1 MEKLIITCAVTGSLT
16 TPSQTPYLPTTPEQI
31 AESAIQAGEAGA
43 ALVHIHVRNPD
54 DGRPSAKVEL
64 FKQAVEKIKQ
74 RSNVVV
80 GLSTGGS
87 PEMNA
92 EQRIEPVRVLKPEL
106 ASFNLGP
113 VVTSLRKVTRRY
125 KDSDYKFAW
134 EKDYLNLAETHIM
147 QNSFREFDIFLRN
160 MNENG
165 TRPECECWDV
175 SHIYNTGYYFK
186 EGQISSPVWLQFVT
200 GTLGGIG
207 SDISDILHMKNTAE
221 RLLGA
226 GNYHWSLIAVGP
238 AIFGLA
244 PVAINMGGHVRVG
257 FEDNIYI
264 EKGKLAR
271 SNAEQVERI
280 VKLARDMGREV
291 ATPDEARKIL
301 GLKGKDKVNY

>member
-1 MEKLIITCAVTGSLT
+1 LT
-16 TPSQTPYLPTTPEQI
+16 TPTQTPYLPVTPDQI
-31 AESAIQAGEAGA
+31 AEAAIQAAEAGA
-43 ALVHIHVRNPD
+43 ALVHIHVRNPE
-54 DGRPSAKVEL
+54 DGRPSARVEL
-64 FKQAVEKIKQ
+64 YRKAAEKIKLK
-74 RSNVVV
+74 SKVVV
-80 GLSTGGS
+80 GITTGGS
-87 PEMNA
+87 PDMTA
-92 EQRIEPVRVLKPEL
+92 EQRIEPVRILKPEL

-125 KDSDYKFAW
+125 KDSDFKFAW

-147 QNSFREFDIFLRN
+147 QNSFREFDVFLKN

-165 TRPECECWDV
+165 TKPECECWDV
-175 SHIYNTGYYFK
+175 GHIYNAGYYFK
-186 EGQISSPVWLQFVT
+186 EGQIPLPVWLQFVT
-200 GTLGGIG
+200 GTLGSIG
-207 SDISDILHMKNTAE
+207 SDISDILHMRNTAE

-244 PVAINMGGHVRVG
+244 PVAINLGGHVRVG
-257 FEDNIYI
+257 FEDNIFI

-280 VKLARDMGREV
+280 VRIAREMGREI

-301 GLKGKDKVNY
+301 GLKGIDNVNF